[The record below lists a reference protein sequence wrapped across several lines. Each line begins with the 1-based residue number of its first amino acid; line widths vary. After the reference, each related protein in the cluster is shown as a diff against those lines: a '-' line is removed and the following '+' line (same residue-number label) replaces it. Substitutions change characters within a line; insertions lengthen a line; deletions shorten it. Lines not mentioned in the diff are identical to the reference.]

1 MTVDIYLFGSIPGSI
16 TASSLTVPVISALR
30 FHFDPQPSLPA
41 LSCQSYWRWPLW
53 GSLRFAICVTFLLAE
68 EGSAENCQRRKRMK
82 KISVRAANGKYDV
95 LCGRGVLRELP
106 RVASRTRPDGAVFVI
121 SSPRVWRHWGARMEH
136 LLADSRRAT
145 ILIDDGET
153 AKNLSTVERAC
164 RDLVRAGAD
173 RRALIVAVGGGVV
186 GDVAG
191 FIAASYARGI
201 ALIHVPT
208 TVVAQVDSAIG
219 GKTGVNLPEG
229 KNLVGAFYPPKGV
242 VADPGTLS
250 SLPPREFRSG
260 IYEII
265 KYGVIGDAKLFQF
278 LELKLE
284 KVLRRERAALTFVI
298 ERSVAQKARV
308 VSEDEHESG
317 LREILNFGHTFAH
330 ALESVTRYQTYLHG
344 EAVGW
349 GMIAAARLA
358 VEKELFSPRDEER
371 VARVIARVGPLPEWP
386 SISPEALIAAMQ
398 ADKKTRGRRLRFVLP
413 ERIGRV
419 RCGVEAEKEMLV
431 RVLRECAIAADQ
443 PATRKSRRK

>member
-1 MTVDIYLFGSIPGSI
+1 
-16 TASSLTVPVISALR
+16 
-30 FHFDPQPSLPA
+30 
-41 LSCQSYWRWPLW
+41 
-53 GSLRFAICVTFLLAE
+53 
-68 EGSAENCQRRKRMK
+68 MK
-82 KISVRAANGKYDV
+82 KISVRAANGKYEV

-106 RVASRTRPDGAVFVI
+106 RVASRVREDGAVFVI
-121 SSPRVWRHWGARMEH
+121 SSPRVWRHWGARVER
-136 LLADSRRAT
+136 LLGRARRAT
-145 ILIDDGET
+145 ILIDDAET

-208 TVVAQVDSAIG
+208 TVVSQVDSALG

-242 VADPGTLS
+242 VADPGFLS

-278 LELKLE
+278 LEEKLE
-284 KVLRRERAALTFVI
+284 KVLRRERPALAFVI
-298 ERSVAQKARV
+298 ERSIAQKARV

-330 ALESVTRYQTYLHG
+330 ALESVTRYRTYLHG

-358 VEKELFSPRDEER
+358 VEKEMLSPREEER
-371 VARVIARVGPLPEWP
+371 IAKVIARVGPLPAWP
-386 SISPEALIAAMQ
+386 SIPAAQLIAAMQ
-398 ADKKTRGRRLRFVLP
+398 ADKKTRAGRLRFVLP
-413 ERIGRV
+413 ERIGAV
-419 RCGVEAEKEMLV
+419 RCGVEAEEEMLV
-431 RVLRECAIAADQ
+431 RVLRECAIAAG
-443 PATRKSRRK
+443 PSEARKKRRK

>member
-1 MTVDIYLFGSIPGSI
+1 
-16 TASSLTVPVISALR
+16 
-30 FHFDPQPSLPA
+30 
-41 LSCQSYWRWPLW
+41 
-53 GSLRFAICVTFLLAE
+53 
-68 EGSAENCQRRKRMK
+68 MK

-106 RVASRTRPDGAVFVI
+106 GVASRIRQDGAVFVI
-121 SSPRVWRHWGARMEH
+121 SSPRVWRHWGARVER
-136 LLADSRRAT
+136 LLARARRAT
-145 ILIDDGET
+145 ILIDDAET

-191 FIAASYARGI
+191 FVAASYARGI

-208 TVVAQVDSAIG
+208 TVVAQVDSALG

-242 VADPGTLS
+242 VADPGFLS

-278 LELKLE
+278 LEEKLE
-284 KVLRRERAALTFVI
+284 KVLRRERPALAFVI
-298 ERSVAQKARV
+298 GRSIAQKARV

-330 ALESVTRYQTYLHG
+330 ALESVTRYRTYLHG

-358 VEKELFSPRDEER
+358 VEKEMLQPREEER
-371 VARVIARVGPLPEWP
+371 IAKVIARVGPLPAWP
-386 SISPEALIAAMQ
+386 SIPAAQLIAAMQ
-398 ADKKTRGRRLRFVLP
+398 ADKKTRAGRLRFVLP
-413 ERIGRV
+413 ERVGTV
-419 RCGVEAEKEMLV
+419 RCGIEAEEEMLV
-431 RVLRECAIAADQ
+431 RVLRECAIANVQ
-443 PATRKSRRK
+443 PEPRKSRRK

>member
-1 MTVDIYLFGSIPGSI
+1 
-16 TASSLTVPVISALR
+16 
-30 FHFDPQPSLPA
+30 
-41 LSCQSYWRWPLW
+41 
-53 GSLRFAICVTFLLAE
+53 
-68 EGSAENCQRRKRMK
+68 MK

-106 RVASRTRPDGAVFVI
+106 RVASRIRQDGAVFVI
-121 SSPRVWRHWGARMEH
+121 SSPRVWRHWRARVERLLGGART
-136 LLADSRRAT
+136 AT
-145 ILIDDGET
+145 ILIDDAET
-153 AKNLSTVERAC
+153 AKNLSIVERAC

-191 FIAASYARGI
+191 FVAASYARGI

-208 TVVAQVDSAIG
+208 TVVAQVDSALG

-242 VADPGTLS
+242 VADPGFLS

-278 LELKLE
+278 LEEKLE
-284 KVLRRERAALTFVI
+284 KVLRRERAALAFVI
-298 ERSVAQKARV
+298 ERSIAQKAHV

-330 ALESVTRYQTYLHG
+330 ALESVTRYRTYLHG

-358 VEKELFSPRDEER
+358 VEKEMLQPREEER
-371 VARVIARVGPLPEWP
+371 IAKVIARVGPLPAWP
-386 SISPEALIAAMQ
+386 SIPAAQMIDAMQ
-398 ADKKTRGRRLRFVLP
+398 ADKKTRAGRLRFVLP
-413 ERIGRV
+413 ERVGTV
-419 RCGVEAEKEMLV
+419 QCGIEAEEEMLV
-431 RVLRECAIAADQ
+431 RVLRECAIAAV
-443 PATRKSRRK
+443 PSEARKSRRK

>member
-1 MTVDIYLFGSIPGSI
+1 
-16 TASSLTVPVISALR
+16 
-30 FHFDPQPSLPA
+30 
-41 LSCQSYWRWPLW
+41 
-53 GSLRFAICVTFLLAE
+53 
-68 EGSAENCQRRKRMK
+68 MK

-95 LCGRGVLRELP
+95 LCGRGALRELP
-106 RVASRTRPDGAVFVI
+106 RLVSRARKDGAAFVL
-121 SSPRVWRHWGARMEH
+121 SSPRVWRHWGAKIERQ
-136 LLADSRRAT
+136 LGKLRRAT
-145 ILIDDGET
+145 ILMNDAET
-153 AKNLSTVERAC
+153 AKNLATVERAC

-191 FIAASYARGI
+191 FVASSYARGI
-201 ALIHVPT
+201 ALVHVPT

-242 VADPGTLS
+242 LADPELLS

-265 KYGVIGDAKLFQF
+265 KYGVIGDPKLFRF
-278 LELKLE
+278 LEAKME
-284 KVLRRERAALTFVI
+284 NALRRERGALAFVI
-298 ERSVAQKARV
+298 ERSIAQKARV

-330 ALESVTRYQTYLHG
+330 ALESATGYRTYLHG

-358 VEKELFSPRDEER
+358 VEKGMFAPREEER
-371 VARVIARVGPLPEWP
+371 VARVIAGVGPLPPWP
-386 SISPEALIAAMQ
+386 KVPAEKLIAAMQ
-398 ADKKTRGRRLRFVLP
+398 ADKKTRAGRLRFVLP
-413 ERIGRV
+413 ERIGKV
-419 RCGVEAEKEMLV
+419 RCGVEAEAEMLV
-431 RVLRECAIAADQ
+431 RVLRECSIAAKQ
-443 PATRKSRRK
+443 SEPRKSRRK

>member
-1 MTVDIYLFGSIPGSI
+1 
-16 TASSLTVPVISALR
+16 
-30 FHFDPQPSLPA
+30 
-41 LSCQSYWRWPLW
+41 
-53 GSLRFAICVTFLLAE
+53 
-68 EGSAENCQRRKRMK
+68 MK

-106 RVASRTRPDGAVFVI
+106 RVASRVRQDGAVFVI
-121 SSPRVWRHWGARMEH
+121 SSPRVWRHWGARIER
-136 LLADSRRAT
+136 LLGGARRAT
-145 ILIDDGET
+145 ILIDDAET

-191 FIAASYARGI
+191 FVAASYARGI

-208 TVVAQVDSAIG
+208 TVVAQVDSALG

-242 VADPGTLS
+242 VADPGFLS
-250 SLPPREFRSG
+250 SLPPRDFRSG

-265 KYGVIGDAKLFQF
+265 KYGVIGDPKLFQF
-278 LELKLE
+278 LEEKME
-284 KVLRRERAALTFVI
+284 KVLRRERAALAFVI
-298 ERSVAQKARV
+298 ERSIAQKARV

-330 ALESVTRYQTYLHG
+330 ALESVTRYRTYLHG

-358 VEKELFSPRDEER
+358 VEKEMLTPREEER
-371 VARVIARVGPLPEWP
+371 IAKVIVRAGPLPAWP
-386 SISPEALIAAMQ
+386 SIPAAQVIAAMQ
-398 ADKKTRGRRLRFVLP
+398 ADKKTRAGRLRFVLP
-413 ERIGRV
+413 DRIGAV
-419 RCGVEAEKEMLV
+419 RCGVEAEEEMLV
-431 RVLRECAIAADQ
+431 RVLRESAIAAVPLGTQ
-443 PATRKSRRK
+443 RSRHK

>member
-1 MTVDIYLFGSIPGSI
+1 
-16 TASSLTVPVISALR
+16 
-30 FHFDPQPSLPA
+30 
-41 LSCQSYWRWPLW
+41 
-53 GSLRFAICVTFLLAE
+53 
-68 EGSAENCQRRKRMK
+68 MK

-106 RVASRTRPDGAVFVI
+106 RLVSRIRQEGAVFVI
-121 SSPRVWRHWGARMEH
+121 SSPRVWRYWGSRIERM
-136 LLADSRRAT
+136 LADARRAT

-164 RDLVRAGAD
+164 SGLVRAGAD

-186 GDVAG
+186 GDVSG
-191 FIAASYARGI
+191 FVAASYARGI

-242 VADPGTLS
+242 LADPGLLS

-278 LELKLE
+278 LEQKLE
-284 KVLRRERAALTFVI
+284 KVLRRERAALSFVI

-308 VSEDEHESG
+308 VSMDEHESG

-330 ALESVTRYQTYLHG
+330 ALESVTRYRTYLHG

-358 VEKELFSPRDEER
+358 VEKGMLSPGEEER
-371 VARVIARVGPLPEWP
+371 IAKVIARVGPLPAWP
-386 SISPEALIAAMQ
+386 SIPAGKIIAAMQ
-398 ADKKTRGRRLRFVLP
+398 ADKKTRAGRLRFVLP

-419 RCGVEAEKEMLV
+419 RCGVEAEEEMLV

-443 PATRKSRRK
+443 PETWKSRRK

>member
-1 MTVDIYLFGSIPGSI
+1 
-16 TASSLTVPVISALR
+16 
-30 FHFDPQPSLPA
+30 
-41 LSCQSYWRWPLW
+41 
-53 GSLRFAICVTFLLAE
+53 
-68 EGSAENCQRRKRMK
+68 MK

-106 RVASRTRPDGAVFVI
+106 RVVSRIRKDGATFVI
-121 SSPRVWRHWGARMEH
+121 SSPRVWRHWGTRIER
-136 LLADSRRAT
+136 LLGESRRAT

-173 RRALIVAVGGGVV
+173 RRALVVAVGGGVV

-191 FIAASYARGI
+191 FVAASYARGI
-201 ALIHVPT
+201 ALVHVPT

-242 VADPGTLS
+242 VADPGLLT
-250 SLPPREFRSG
+250 SLPPRDFRSG

-265 KYGVIGDAKLFQF
+265 KYGVIGGAKLFRF
-278 LELKLE
+278 LEENLE
-284 KVLRRERAALTFVI
+284 KVLRRERAALAFVI
-298 ERSVAQKARV
+298 ERSIAQKSRV
-308 VSEDEHESG
+308 VSRDEHESG

-330 ALESVTRYQTYLHG
+330 ALESATGYRTYLHG

-358 VEKELFSPRDEER
+358 VEKGMFSPRNEER
-371 VARVIARVGPLPEWP
+371 IAKVIARAGPLPAWP
-386 SISPEALIAAMQ
+386 PIPAAQLIAAMQ
-398 ADKKTRGRRLRFVLP
+398 ADKKTRAGRLRFVLP
-413 ERIGRV
+413 ERIGMV
-419 RCGVEAEKEMLV
+419 RCGVEAEDEMLV
-431 RVLRECAIAADQ
+431 RVLRECEIAAIQ
-443 PATRKSRRK
+443 PETRKGRRK

>member
-1 MTVDIYLFGSIPGSI
+1 
-16 TASSLTVPVISALR
+16 
-30 FHFDPQPSLPA
+30 
-41 LSCQSYWRWPLW
+41 
-53 GSLRFAICVTFLLAE
+53 
-68 EGSAENCQRRKRMK
+68 MK

-106 RVASRTRPDGAVFVI
+106 RVASRIRQDGAVFAI
-121 SSPRVWRHWGARMEH
+121 SSPRVWRHWGARVER
-136 LLADSRRAT
+136 LLGSTRRAT
-145 ILIDDGET
+145 ILIDDAET

-191 FIAASYARGI
+191 FVAASYARGI

-208 TVVAQVDSAIG
+208 TVVAQVDSALG

-229 KNLVGAFYPPKGV
+229 KNLVGAFYPPQGV
-242 VADPGTLS
+242 VADPGFLS
-250 SLPPREFRSG
+250 SLPPRDFRSG

-265 KYGVIGDAKLFQF
+265 KYGVIGDAKLFKF
-278 LELKLE
+278 LEGKLE
-284 KVLRRERAALTFVI
+284 KVLRRDRAALTYVI
-298 ERSVAQKARV
+298 ERSIAQKARV

-330 ALESVTRYQTYLHG
+330 ALETVTRYRTYLHG

-358 VEKELFSPRDEER
+358 VEKRMLSPQEEER
-371 VARVIARVGPLPEWP
+371 IAKVIARVGPLLPWP
-386 SISPEALIAAMQ
+386 SIPAAQLIAAMQ
-398 ADKKTRGRRLRFVLP
+398 ADKKTRAGRLRFVLP
-413 ERIGRV
+413 ERIGSV
-419 RCGVEAEKEMLV
+419 RCGVEAEDEMLV
-431 RVLRECAIAADQ
+431 RVLRECAIAAV
-443 PATRKSRRK
+443 PSETRKSRRR

>member
-1 MTVDIYLFGSIPGSI
+1 MLHFFS
-16 TASSLTVPVISALR
+16 VIGRVYEESA
-30 FHFDPQPSLPA
+30 
-41 LSCQSYWRWPLW
+41 
-53 GSLRFAICVTFLLAE
+53 
-68 EGSAENCQRRKRMK
+68 MK
-82 KISVRAANGKYDV
+82 KIPVGAASGEYEV

-106 RVASRTRPDGAVFVI
+106 RMASRVRQDGAVFVI
-121 SSPRVWRHWGARMEH
+121 SSPRVWRHWGARIER
-136 LLADSRRAT
+136 LLGRARRAT
-145 ILIDDGET
+145 ILIDDAET

-191 FIAASYARGI
+191 FVAASYARGI

-208 TVVAQVDSAIG
+208 TVVAQVDSALG

-242 VADPGTLS
+242 VADPGFLS
-250 SLPPREFRSG
+250 SLPPRDFRSG

-278 LELKLE
+278 LEHKME
-284 KVLRRERAALTFVI
+284 KVLRRERPALAFVI
-298 ERSVAQKARV
+298 ERSIAQKARV

-330 ALESVTRYQTYLHG
+330 ALESVTRYSKYLHG

-349 GMIAAARLA
+349 GMIAASRLA
-358 VEKELFSPRDEER
+358 VEKGMLSPAEEER
-371 VARVIARVGPLPEWP
+371 IAKVIARVGPLPAWP
-386 SISPEALIAAMQ
+386 SIPAAQMIAAMQ
-398 ADKKTRGRRLRFVLP
+398 ADKKTRAGQLRFVLP
-413 ERIGRV
+413 ERIGAV
-419 RCGVEAEKEMLV
+419 RCGVEAEDEMLV
-431 RVLRECAIAADQ
+431 RVLRECAIAAV
-443 PATRKSRRK
+443 PTEARKSRRR